1 MNDKVEIL
9 TEAFIRVMNKF
20 MDNQKRPRKYGGD
33 ELLYPS
39 EIHTIMMIG
48 NNEGIHVSEL
58 ARIAGVTKGAVS
70 QIVGKLAKKGLVR
83 KVEDPGNASKILLE
97 LTNKGKVAFYSHE
110 RMHEEMDAPLFE
122 YLRKLTDKEMQVMLD
137 MLSKLEKM
145 ADRLR

>member
-9 TEAFIRVMNKF
+9 TEAFIRVMNKV
-20 MDNQKRPRKYGGD
+20 MDNQKRPRKYGSD

-70 QIVGKLAKKGLVR
+70 QIVGKLAKKGLAR
-83 KVEDPGNASKILLE
+83 KLEDPGNASKILLE

-137 MLSKLEKM
+137 ILSKLEKM
-145 ADRLR
+145 ADRLK